1 MPNQA
6 RLTFLEWLA
15 NQEAARRAEYALYRD
30 YYDGEHSAQ
39 LTERLKK
46 FLNIKSGLE
55 FNLNLCP
62 VVVDSL
68 AERLVVTG
76 FDAGEQSATF
86 WSWWEQND
94 MDGVQADLHLSAVRD
109 GDGYI
114 LVDWDEGQGRPA
126 FWHEL
131 ACDGDGVTVHYGERR
146 KEPIFAS
153 KRWRVE
159 SENPGEAGKVRRLN
173 LYYPNRIEKYIDT
186 GDRKQGDGRLEVWA
200 EFSENSGDPWPIPW
214 TMNNKPDGEPI
225 GVPVVHFRNRAQGYN
240 HGQSELKSVL
250 GPQNG
255 LNKSVIDL
263 LSAADTGAFGIRWV
277 TGGDTG
283 GADVYPGAIYSFDS
297 SDTRVGTWEAM
308 DLSQLINMV
317 NQFKLWAA
325 QVSRTPISAFQITG
339 QIAAEGTL
347 KQQESGLVAKAE
359 NRQVFFGNSWE
370 RVMELGRRLN
380 NVFGNEE
387 MNEEQNIST
396 QWASAETRSALDDA
410 QVAAVYVEKLGV
422 PRAMAWAKAGFTQA
436 EIEEMLTS
444 DEHQAR
450 LELMRSGMARGAR
463 DAELGRQLDNVLG
476 GMREGGQDDDEEE
489 NERIIN

>member
-1 MPNQA
+1 MPDQA

-15 NQEAARRAEYALYRD
+15 NQEAARRTEYALYRD
-30 YYDGEHSAQ
+30 YYDGNQGAQ
-39 LTERLKK
+39 LTERLKG

-76 FDAGEQSATF
+76 FDAGDQAATF
-86 WSWWEQND
+86 WSWWQAND
-94 MDGVQADLHLSAVRD
+94 MDGVQTDLHLATVRD

-114 LVDWDEGQGRPA
+114 LVDWDAEQGRPV

-131 ACDGDGVTVHYGERR
+131 ACDGDGVVVHYGEHR
-146 KEPIFAS
+146 KRPIFAS

-159 SENPGEAGKVRRLN
+159 SENPGEAGEVRRLN
-173 LYYPNRIEKYIDT
+173 LYYPERIEKYID
-186 GDRKQGDGRLEVWA
+186 RNDGRAGDALEGWQRYR
-200 EFSENSGDPWPIPW
+200 EMPDDPWPIPW
-214 TMNNKPDGEPI
+214 TMDGEPDGKPI
-225 GVPVVHFRNRAQGYN
+225 GVPVVHFKNRAQGYN

-263 LSAADTGAFGIRWV
+263 VATADTSAFRTLWV
-277 TGGDTG
+277 TG
-283 GADVYPGAIYSFDS
+283 ADAGSPDIFPGAFISIQQEKARIGEVS
-297 SDTRVGTWEAM
+297 AG

-339 QIAAEGTL
+339 QISAEGTL
-347 KQQESGLVAKAE
+347 KQQESGLVAKVK

-370 RVMELGRRLN
+370 RVMELGRRMQ
-380 NVFGNEE
+380 NVFGDAKNEMDE
-387 MNEEQNIST
+387 SQNIST

-410 QVAAVYVEKLGV
+410 GVAAVWVEKLGV
-422 PRAMAWAKAGFTQA
+422 SRPTAWARAGFTQA
-436 EIEEMLTS
+436 EIEQELQS
-444 DEHQAR
+444 PEHQAR
-450 LELMRSGMARGAR
+450 LGLMG
-463 DAELGRQLDNVLG
+463 L
-476 GMREGGQDDDEEE
+476 GMRRGDELESEPDDDDEGGGEGE
-489 NERIIN
+489 NE